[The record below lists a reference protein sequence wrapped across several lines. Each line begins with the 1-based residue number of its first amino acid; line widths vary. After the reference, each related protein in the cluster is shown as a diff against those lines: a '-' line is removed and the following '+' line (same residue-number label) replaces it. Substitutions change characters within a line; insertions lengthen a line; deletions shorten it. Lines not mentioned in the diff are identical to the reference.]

1 MEDANLPNTYKT
13 YLLRESASSIIC
25 FSCKNLRFLIIMYA
39 TAITKTTT
47 TMMTTTS
54 APTAVATPVTR
65 PSELESKLGVGIGM
79 MAELLHLGSD
89 TNSPESSNTVHAEK
103 YVNNDYVCM

>member
-1 MEDANLPNTYKT
+1 MEDEDMPNMYKT

-25 FSCKNLRFLIIMYA
+25 FPCKILRFLIIMYV

-47 TMMTTTS
+47 TMMTITS
-54 APTAVATPVTR
+54 AVATPVTR
-65 PSELESKLGVGIGM
+65 PSELESKPGVGISRL
-79 MAELLHLGSD
+79 AELLHLGSD

-103 YVNNDYVCM
+103 YVNNDYICM